1 MSAAVLAVSMQTRS
15 KDMSKM
21 TLISMIATA
30 AAFLAAPG
38 IWGADSSTPVIE
50 EKKAAAPIVRKGRL
64 PVNGIDYYYEI
75 RGEGEPLLLLHGG
88 LGQIEMFAPVMPV
101 FADHRQVIAVDLQG
115 HGRTPLG
122 NRPIEL
128 PAIGADL
135 AILVKQ
141 LGYDKLDVFGYS
153 FGGGVALNMA
163 ANAPDQVRRLVI
175 LSAPYAQNGFFP
187 EMLPQQAAV
196 GAGMADMMKDTPMF
210 LSYKAVAPDVSE
222 FPKLLDAM
230 GALMREPIDYSDAV
244 AKLTMPVM
252 LIYGDA
258 DMIRPEHMIDFYH
271 KLGGGLRDAG
281 WMRENMSKNRL
292 AILPDLT
299 HYETFAS
306 PLMANVAMTFLDGG
320 GKAPNWAE
328 QVGK

>member
-1 MSAAVLAVSMQTRS
+1 
-15 KDMSKM
+15 MSKM
-21 TLISMIATA
+21 TLISMVATA
-30 AAFLAAPG
+30 AAFLAAPDISVG
-38 IWGADSSTPVIE
+38 GATPVVEDHKII
-50 EKKAAAPIVRKGRL
+50 APIVRKGRV

-88 LGQIEMFAPVMPV
+88 LGQIEMFKPVMPV
-101 FADHRQVIAVDLQG
+101 FTDHRQVIAVDLQG

-122 NRPIEL
+122 DRPIEL

-135 AILVKQ
+135 AVLVKQ

-153 FGGGVALNMA
+153 FGGGVALHMA

-196 GAGMADMMKDTPMF
+196 GAGMAEIMKDTPMF

-230 GALMREPIDYSDAV
+230 GALMREPNEYGDAV

-252 LIYGDA
+252 LMYGDA
-258 DMIRPEHMIDFYH
+258 DMIRPEHIVDFYQ

-306 PLMANVAMTFLDGG
+306 PLMANMAMTFLDGG

-328 QVGK
+328 QLGR

>member
-1 MSAAVLAVSMQTRS
+1 
-15 KDMSKM
+15 MSKM
-21 TLISMIATA
+21 TLISMVATA
-30 AAFLAAPG
+30 AAFLAAPDISVG
-38 IWGADSSTPVIE
+38 GATPVVEDHKII
-50 EKKAAAPIVRKGRL
+50 APIVRKGRV

-88 LGQIEMFAPVMPV
+88 LGQIEMFKPVMPV
-101 FADHRQVIAVDLQG
+101 FTDHRQVIAVDLQG

-122 NRPIEL
+122 DRPIEL

-135 AILVKQ
+135 AVLVKQ

-153 FGGGVALNMA
+153 FGGGVALHMA
-163 ANAPDQVRRLVI
+163 ANAPDHVRRLVI

-196 GAGMADMMKDTPMF
+196 GAGMAEMMKDTPMF

-230 GALMREPIDYSDAV
+230 GALMREPNEYGDAV

-252 LIYGDA
+252 LMYGDA
-258 DMIRPEHMIDFYH
+258 DMIRPEHIVDFYQ

-306 PLMANVAMTFLDGG
+306 PLMANMAMTFLDGG

-328 QVGK
+328 QLGR

>member
-1 MSAAVLAVSMQTRS
+1 
-15 KDMSKM
+15 MSKM
-21 TLISMIATA
+21 TLISMVATA
-30 AAFLAAPG
+30 AAFLAAPDISVG
-38 IWGADSSTPVIE
+38 GAAPVVEDHKII
-50 EKKAAAPIVRKGRL
+50 APIVRKGRV

-88 LGQIEMFAPVMPV
+88 LGQIEMFKPVMPV
-101 FADHRQVIAVDLQG
+101 FTDHRQVIAVDLQG

-122 NRPIEL
+122 DRPIEL

-135 AILVKQ
+135 AVLVKQ

-153 FGGGVALNMA
+153 FGGGVALHMA

-196 GAGMADMMKDTPMF
+196 GAGMAEMMKDTPMF

-230 GALMREPIDYSDAV
+230 GALMREPNEYGDAV

-252 LIYGDA
+252 LMYGDA
-258 DMIRPEHMIDFYH
+258 DMIRPEHIVDFYQ

-306 PLMANVAMTFLDGG
+306 PLMANMAMTFLDGG

-328 QVGK
+328 QLGR

>member
-1 MSAAVLAVSMQTRS
+1 MIAAVLAVSMQTWS

-21 TLISMIATA
+21 TLISMVATA
-30 AAFLAAPG
+30 AAFLAAPDISVG
-38 IWGADSSTPVIE
+38 GATPVVEDHKII
-50 EKKAAAPIVRKGRL
+50 APIVRKGRV

-88 LGQIEMFAPVMPV
+88 LGQIEMFKPVMPV
-101 FADHRQVIAVDLQG
+101 FTDHRQVIAVDLQG

-122 NRPIEL
+122 DRPIEL

-135 AILVKQ
+135 AVLVKQ

-153 FGGGVALNMA
+153 FGGGVALHMA

-196 GAGMADMMKDTPMF
+196 GAGMAEIMKDTPMF

-230 GALMREPIDYSDAV
+230 GALMREPNEYGDAV

-252 LIYGDA
+252 LMYGDA
-258 DMIRPEHMIDFYH
+258 DMIRPEHIVDFYQ

-306 PLMANVAMTFLDGG
+306 PLMANMAMTFLDGG

-328 QVGK
+328 QLGR

>member
-1 MSAAVLAVSMQTRS
+1 MTSTVSAQNTGSSPAETGH
-15 KDMSKM
+15 
-21 TLISMIATA
+21 TL
-30 AAFLAAPG
+30 
-38 IWGADSSTPVIE
+38 
-50 EKKAAAPIVRKGRL
+50 
-64 PVNGIDYYYEI
+64 VNGVNYYHEI
-75 RGEGEPLLLLHGG
+75 HGSGEPVLLLHGG
-88 LGQIEMFAPVMPV
+88 LGSIDMFAPVLPA
-101 FADHRQVIAVDLQG
+101 FAKARTVIAVDLHG
-115 HGRTPLG
+115 HGRTSLG
-122 NRPIEL
+122 DR
-128 PAIGADL
+128 AIRVQDMADDM
-135 AILVKQ
+135 AGIL
-141 LGYDKLDVFGYS
+141 GHLDCDTVDVVGYS
-153 FGGGVALNMA
+153 LGGGVALHLA
-163 ANAPDQVRRLVI
+163 ARHPERVRRLVI
-175 LSAPYAQNGFFP
+175 ISAGYSQDGFHP
-187 EMLPQQAAV
+187 EMLPQQAQV
-196 GAGMADMMKDTPMF
+196 SGAMADMMKDTPMF

-281 WMRENMSKNRL
+281 WMRENMSRNRL

-306 PLMANVAMTFLDGG
+306 PLMANMAMTFLDGG

>member
-1 MSAAVLAVSMQTRS
+1 MG
-15 KDMSKM
+15 
-21 TLISMIATA
+21 LISMIATV
-30 AAFLAAPG
+30 AAFLAAPDMA
-38 IWGADSSTPVIE
+38 GAGGAPSED
-50 EKKAAAPIVRKGRL
+50 KAVAPIVRKGSV

-122 NRPIEL
+122 KRPIDL
-128 PAIGADL
+128 AAIGADL

-163 ANAPDQVRRLVI
+163 ANAPDRVRRLVI

-187 EMLPQQAAV
+187 EMLPQQAAL
-196 GAGMADMMKDTPMF
+196 GAGMAEMMKDTPMF
-210 LSYKAVAPDVSE
+210 LTYKAVAPDVSE

-230 GALMREPIDYSDAV
+230 GALMREPKDYSDAV
-244 AKLTMPVM
+244 ARLTMPVM

>member
-1 MSAAVLAVSMQTRS
+1 
-15 KDMSKM
+15 MSKM
-21 TLISMIATA
+21 TLISMVATA
-30 AAFLAAPG
+30 AAFLAAPDISVG
-38 IWGADSSTPVIE
+38 GATPVVEDHKII
-50 EKKAAAPIVRKGRL
+50 APIVRKGRV

-88 LGQIEMFAPVMPV
+88 LGQIEMFKPVMPV
-101 FADHRQVIAVDLQG
+101 FTDHRQVIAVDLQG

-122 NRPIEL
+122 DRPIEL

-135 AILVKQ
+135 AVLVKQ

-153 FGGGVALNMA
+153 FGGGVALHMA

-196 GAGMADMMKDTPMF
+196 GAGMAEMMKDTPMF

-230 GALMREPIDYSDAV
+230 GALMREPHEYGDAV

-252 LIYGDA
+252 LMYGDA
-258 DMIRPEHMIDFYH
+258 DMIRPEHIVDFYQ

-306 PLMANVAMTFLDGG
+306 PLMANMAMTFLDGG

-328 QVGK
+328 QLGR